1 MKINEEGL
9 RIIKTFEGLRTSA
22 YICPSGVITIGYG
35 HTKNVSLGDT
45 ITKEDAEKLLLI
57 DLKAFENHVN
67 DVNERYRYYFNEN
80 EFSSLVSFAFNV
92 GSIWQLTNYG
102 RRNKF
107 EISDKIME
115 YNKGGGIVLAGLV
128 RRRMEERNLFLKP
141 VSSGFIEDDLQSI
154 NHNIDK

>member
-9 RIIKTFEGLRTSA
+9 RIIKSFEGLRTSA
-22 YICPSGVITIGYG
+22 YICPSGVVTIGYG
-35 HTKNVSLGDT
+35 HTKNVSFGDT
-45 ITKEDAEKLLLI
+45 ITKDDAEKLLLI

-80 EFSSLVSFAFNV
+80 EFSALVSFAFNV

-102 RRNKF
+102 RRNKL

-141 VSSGFIEDDLQSI
+141 VSSGIIEDDIQSLKHEI
-154 NHNIDK
+154 

>member
-9 RIIKTFEGLRTSA
+9 RIIKSFEGLRTDA
-22 YICPSGVITIGYG
+22 YICPSGIITIGYG
-35 HTKNVSLGDT
+35 HTKNVRLGDT
-45 ITKEDAEKLLLI
+45 ITKEEAETLLKL

-67 DVNERYRYYFNEN
+67 EVNKKYNYDFNIN
-80 EFSSLVSFAFNV
+80 EFSALVSFAFNV

-102 RRNKF
+102 RRNKL

-141 VSSGFIEDDLQSI
+141 VSSGFIEDDLQSL
-154 NHNIDK
+154 NHTFDK

>member
-1 MKINEEGL
+1 MKLKINEEGL
-9 RIIKTFEGLRTSA
+9 RIIKSFEGLRTDA
-22 YICPSGVITIGYG
+22 YICPSGIITIGYG
-35 HTKNVSLGDT
+35 HTKNVRLGDT
-45 ITKEDAEKLLLI
+45 ITKEEAETLLMI
-57 DLKAFENHVN
+57 DLKSFEKHVN
-67 DVNERYRYYFNEN
+67 EVNEIYNYNFNIN
-80 EFSSLVSFAFNV
+80 EFSALVSFAFNV

-102 RRNKF
+102 RRNKL

-154 NHNIDK
+154 HHNI